1 MKKFFSFLVLVLMA
15 ITTVNAQS
23 IKDEVAKSQERAE
36 KLQKLCDGFTT
47 FGNAGIDGYGN
58 SVKAAAFYAI
68 ENTNKLQNLYKR
80 EIGETK
86 DGVQDVTIKKPSLDE
101 WLTLSETI
109 LKEGDKIQEAVDK
122 AKDAAEGAKNMAQ
135 EAASIKNPM
144 KAPKAMKNAKAASAV
159 VEFGNAATP
168 ILLEESA
175 AQAKAIGEI
184 INTLKSGGNL

>member
-1 MKKFFSFLVLVLMA
+1 MKKLFSFLVIALMA
-15 ITTVNAQS
+15 ISVANAQS
-23 IKDEVAKSQERAE
+23 MKEQVTKSVERAE
-36 KLQKLCDGFTT
+36 KLQKLCEGYKAC
-47 FGNAGIDGYGN
+47 GNAGIDGYGN
-58 SVKAAAFYAI
+58 SIKEAAIFAI
-68 ENTNKLQNLYKR
+68 ANSEQLENFYKR
-80 EIGETK
+80 EIGESK
-86 DGVQDVTIKKPSLDE
+86 DGVQDVTIKKPSLED
-101 WLTLSETI
+101 WITLSTTI
-109 LKEGDKIQEAVDK
+109 AGEGAKIKEAVDK
-122 AKDAAEGAKNMAQ
+122 AKDAAEGAKNIAQ

>member
-1 MKKFFSFLVLVLMA
+1 MKKIFSFLVIALMA
-15 ITTVNAQS
+15 ISVANAQS
-23 IKDEVAKSQERAE
+23 MKEQVTKSVERAE
-36 KLQKLCDGFTT
+36 KLQKLCEGYKAC
-47 FGNAGIDGYGN
+47 GNAGIDGYGN
-58 SVKAAAFYAI
+58 SIKEAAIFAI
-68 ENTNKLQNLYKR
+68 ANSEQLENFYKR
-80 EIGETK
+80 EIGESK
-86 DGVQDVTIKKPSLDE
+86 DGVQDVTIKKPSLED
-101 WLTLSETI
+101 WITLSTTI
-109 LKEGDKIQEAVDK
+109 AGEGAKIKEAVDK

>member
-1 MKKFFSFLVLVLMA
+1 MA
-15 ITTVNAQS
+15 ISVANAQS
-23 IKDEVAKSQERAE
+23 MKEQVTKSVERAE
-36 KLQKLCDGFTT
+36 KLQKLCEGYKAC
-47 FGNAGIDGYGN
+47 GNAGIDGYGN
-58 SVKAAAFYAI
+58 SIKEAAIFAI
-68 ENTNKLQNLYKR
+68 ANSEQLENFYKR
-80 EIGETK
+80 EIGESK
-86 DGVQDVTIKKPSLDE
+86 DGVQDVTIKKPSLED
-101 WLTLSETI
+101 WITLSTTI
-109 LKEGDKIQEAVDK
+109 AGEGAKIKEAVDK
-122 AKDAAEGAKNMAQ
+122 AKDAAEGAKNIAQ

>member
-1 MKKFFSFLVLVLMA
+1 MKKLFSFLVIALMA
-15 ITTVNAQS
+15 ISVANAQS
-23 IKDEVAKSQERAE
+23 MKEQVTKSVERAE
-36 KLQKLCDGFTT
+36 KLQKLCEGYKAC
-47 FGNAGIDGYGN
+47 GNAGIDGYGN
-58 SVKAAAFYAI
+58 SIKEAAIFAI
-68 ENTNKLQNLYKR
+68 ANSEQLEDFYKR
-80 EIGETK
+80 EIGESK
-86 DGVQDVTIKKPSLDE
+86 DGVQDVTIKKPSLED
-101 WLTLSETI
+101 WITLSTTI
-109 LKEGDKIQEAVDK
+109 AGEGAKIKEAVDK